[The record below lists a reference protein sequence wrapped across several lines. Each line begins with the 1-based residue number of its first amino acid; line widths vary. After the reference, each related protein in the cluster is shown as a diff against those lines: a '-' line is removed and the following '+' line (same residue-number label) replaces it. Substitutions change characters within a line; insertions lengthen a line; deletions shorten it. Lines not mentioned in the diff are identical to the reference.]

1 MVCSLTLCFL
11 AASATE
17 VRSHSRRI
25 ATICSSVNRLLRIG
39 SSLAKEPFF
48 QKLTDRKTSSGHGN
62 ALDRHRRSRRPWL
75 FFPDVAARRCRDR
88 SAGGVRFSLLLKESN
103 NAFAD
108 PDS

>member
-48 QKLTDRKTSSGHGN
+48 QKLTDRKTSSGHLRIGSSLAKEPFFQKLTDRKTSSGHQSLVISRTSSSVSN
-62 ALDRHRRSRRPWL
+62 RYAL
-75 FFPDVAARRCRDR
+75 
-88 SAGGVRFSLLLKESN
+88 
-103 NAFAD
+103 
-108 PDS
+108 